1 MKYGHLSSFK
11 HVISGS
17 ECKFNPVN
25 NSEHKKIGHL
35 QHSDYYLYFVLIRK
49 TPSEV
54 LYVEL
59 GMSLNGLS
67 EFKDK
72 DGQLLAKLG

>member
-11 HVISGS
+11 HGILGF
-17 ECKFNPVN
+17 ECKFNPIN

-35 QHSDYYLYFVLIRK
+35 QHSYYYMYFVLTRK

-54 LYVEL
+54 LYVEP

-72 DGQLLAKLG
+72 DGEFLAKLG